1 MLSLN
6 LNNNKIGNC
15 LITADARTGWTEVI
29 KHLVNSRTKEQ
40 IHSELTDPQ
49 NEENGKEDDVSQRQR
64 RQVVIRTT
72 QFRLVGQQK
81 YDDIL
86 QIAQYSN
93 DNDQTQVVSVE
104 PIENFECHWYVVA
117 DLDPP
122 RQRPATVCIVTHNWS
137 CVKE

>member
-1 MLSLN
+1 M
-6 LNNNKIGNC
+6 
-15 LITADARTGWTEVI
+15 
-29 KHLVNSRTKEQ
+29 VNSRTKEQ

-49 NEENGKEDDVSQRQR
+49 NEEKGKEDDVSQRQR

-104 PIENFECHWYVVA
+104 PIENFECH
-117 DLDPP
+117 
-122 RQRPATVCIVTHNWS
+122 
-137 CVKE
+137 